1 MTVDARPIV
10 SQPDTA
16 DRRKRP
22 RDRKEQILWVA
33 GALFLREGYHATSL
47 GEVAAEVGISSTAIY
62 RHFRSKHDLLVRV
75 LFEGLELV
83 EDRLTTLS
91 AEQRTVD
98 GFVRTLT
105 ALALDR
111 RGVPALWQRE
121 VRNLGGA
128 DRGEVLRRL
137 TRIVAA
143 LAALTRMA
151 RPELRREDAEF
162 LGWCALSVLGSPSH
176 HSVRLPRA
184 EFESLLV
191 TSITAALAT
200 SPWPPEREPPPA
212 VRPDPERGGRR
223 ERLIAVATRLF
234 HQRGYPAVGIEE
246 IGVAAGITGPSVYH
260 HFGGK
265 AEILAA
271 VLERGAEWTRHYTA
285 RSLAEGDTPAE
296 CLESLLGYYVAVT
309 LEHPDLI
316 GTLVSESIHLP
327 RAQASRFRRV
337 QRAGIEE
344 WVRLLREVRPLDADQ
359 ARVVVQAA
367 IMMVNDVTRLASLRG
382 RPHLAAD
389 LVAVGRAVLF
399 PG

>member
-1 MTVDARPIV
+1 MDARPIV

-16 DRRKRP
+16 DRPKRP
-22 RDRKEQILWVA
+22 RDRKEQILRVA
-33 GALFLREGYHATSL
+33 GTLFLHNGYHATSL
-47 GEVAAEVGISSTAIY
+47 GDVAAEVGVSSTAIY
-62 RHFRSKHDLLVRV
+62 RHFRSKQDLLARV
-75 LFEGLELV
+75 LFEGLDLV
-83 EDRLTTLS
+83 ETRLRTLS
-91 AEQRTVD
+91 GQQRTLD
-98 GFVRTLT
+98 GLVRTLT

-121 VRNLGGA
+121 VRNLSGA
-128 DRGEVLRRL
+128 DRADVLRRL

-143 LAALTRMA
+143 VAALARMT

-184 EFESLLV
+184 ELEALLV

-200 SPWPPEREPPPA
+200 SPWPPEPWPPA
-212 VRPDPERGGRR
+212 ATAPEQVDGGRR
-223 ERLIAVATRLF
+223 ERVIAVATRLF

-246 IGVAAGITGPSVYH
+246 IGLAAGITGPSVYH

-285 RSLAEGDTPAE
+285 RSLAEGGTAAE
-296 CLESLLGYYVAVT
+296 CLELLLRYYVAVT
-309 LEHPDLI
+309 LRHPDLI
-316 GTLVSESIHLP
+316 GTLVSESVHLP
-327 RAQASRFRRV
+327 PEEAGRFRRI

-344 WVRLLREVRPLDADQ
+344 WVRLLREVRALDAGQ
-359 ARVVVQAA
+359 ARVVVQAV
-367 IMMVNDVTRLASLRG
+367 IMIVNDVTRRAPLRA
-382 RPHLAAD
+382 RPGVATD

-399 PG
+399 AG